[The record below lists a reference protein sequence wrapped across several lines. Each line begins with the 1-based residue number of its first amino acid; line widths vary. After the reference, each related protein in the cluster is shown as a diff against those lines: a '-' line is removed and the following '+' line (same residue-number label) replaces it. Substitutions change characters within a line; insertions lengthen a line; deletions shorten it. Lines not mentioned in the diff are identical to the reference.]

1 MNRYH
6 KEITQCVLDNKML
19 KLKLDHQE
27 EIILKYMVKLT
38 IAEQKMIEN
47 SEMIG
52 KIYNLLSTEISDLN
66 ESITILTPAQSSHSS
81 DEK

>member
-1 MNRYH
+1 
-6 KEITQCVLDNKML
+6 ML

-52 KIYNLLSTEISDLN
+52 KIYTLLSTEISDLN